1 MGEDID
7 EKEENTISLLYR
19 FVEESEVEL
28 DKDRAKKLIGGLYSQ
43 ACEVE

>member
-7 EKEENTISLLYR
+7 EKEENTISLLNR
-19 FVEESEVEL
+19 FVEESEIDL
-28 DKDRAKKLIGGLYSQ
+28 DKDRVKKLLNKLYSS